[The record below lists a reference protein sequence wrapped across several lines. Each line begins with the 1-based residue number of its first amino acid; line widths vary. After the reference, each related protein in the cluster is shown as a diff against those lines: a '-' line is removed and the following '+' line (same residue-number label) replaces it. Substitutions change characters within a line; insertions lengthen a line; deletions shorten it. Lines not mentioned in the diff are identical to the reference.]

1 MGRAPEL
8 QVGGVRPDGTRPVTG
23 TDAAGL
29 LLRGEIGPDPH
40 GPRGAQHILS
50 DAEIARL
57 AGIAGRAPSVHNT
70 QPWRLRVAGEM
81 VELLTDPRRQVRHID
96 PAGREML
103 ISCGAALFGLRL
115 GLRSLGCLPAVA
127 ILPEADQPNLA
138 ARIRVA
144 GQAAVTRY
152 EAELLSAV
160 YHRHT
165 HRGPFAPGEVPP
177 LLVAALRADAISE
190 QAELTLLSDRS
201 QVAWLAALV
210 AEAAREQSASPQIA
224 AELSSWTRPAGSPAR
239 DGVPASARLEVPA
252 DHPPVSCPPG
262 QARLRLP
269 QREFGQPGTLPSGGS
284 PPPVTAVLTT
294 SDDGPA
300 AWIRAGQAL
309 HRILLHAATRWVF
322 ASLQSQPLEQPRLR
336 AELAAR
342 LDLPGAPQMIL
353 QLGRSNTAVPAPR
366 RPATDLLA

>member
-1 MGRAPEL
+1 MSGTPKL

-29 LLRGEIGPDPH
+29 LWRGEIGPDPH
-40 GPRGAQHILS
+40 EFSAAARTLS
-50 DAEIARL
+50 AAEISRL

-70 QPWRLRVAGEM
+70 QPWRLRAAGASI
-81 VELLTDPRRQVRHID
+81 ELIADPSRQLVQLD

-127 ILPEADQPNLA
+127 ILPDENEPSLV

-144 GQAAVTRY
+144 GQAAISRH

-177 LLVAALRADAISE
+177 RLIAGLRADAIAE
-190 QAELTLLSDRS
+190 QAELTVLSDRL
-201 QVAWLAALV
+201 QVAWLAGV
-210 AEAAREQSASPQIA
+210 VRKAAREQSASPQLA
-224 AELSSWTRPAGSPAR
+224 AELTTWMRPAGSPAR
-239 DGVPASARLEVPA
+239 DGVPAAARLEVQAGPA
-252 DHPPVSCPPG
+252 ASRPPG
-262 QARLRLP
+262 QAGLRLP
-269 QREFGQPGTLPSGGS
+269 QRDFGQPGTMPDGGG
-284 PPPVTAVLTT
+284 PAPVTALLTT
-294 SDDGPA
+294 SGDEPV
-300 AWIRAGQAL
+300 AWIQAGQAL

-322 ASLQSQPLEQPRLR
+322 ASLQSQPLELARLR
-336 AELAAR
+336 AELTHR
-342 LDLPGAPQMIL
+342 LELPGAPQMIL
-353 QLGRSNTAVPAPR
+353 QLGRSNTTVPTPR
-366 RPATDLLA
+366 RPVTEILG